1 MIVGKQDKREKKLRL
16 EQIKELLKA
25 YAGCEAVTNLIND
38 AGGLIFMDA
47 DCQLLTDVEDS
58 IFNALSDG
66 LSDDAIEEV
75 FYCMRE
81 NNAERIFEIRRSE
94 GAA

>member
-1 MIVGKQDKREKKLRL
+1 MSL

-47 DCQLLTDVEDS
+47 DFQLLAEVEDS

-75 FYCMRE
+75 FDCMKK
-81 NNAERIFEIRRSE
+81 NDAERIFEIHRLE

>member
-1 MIVGKQDKREKKLRL
+1 MSL

-47 DCQLLTDVEDS
+47 DCQLLTEVEDS
-58 IFNALSDG
+58 IFNVLSDG

-75 FYCMRE
+75 FDCMKK
-81 NNAERIFEIRRSE
+81 NDAERIFEIHRLE

>member
-1 MIVGKQDKREKKLRL
+1 MSL

-47 DCQLLTDVEDS
+47 DCQLLAEVEDS
-58 IFNALSDG
+58 IFNVLSDG
-66 LSDDAIEEV
+66 LSDESTEEV
-75 FYCMRE
+75 WNCMKKK
-81 NNAERIFEIRRSE
+81 NVERIYEIRRSE

>member
-1 MIVGKQDKREKKLRL
+1 MSL

-47 DCQLLTDVEDS
+47 DCQLLAEVEDS

-75 FYCMRE
+75 FDCMKKYD
-81 NNAERIFEIRRSE
+81 AKHIFEIHRLE

>member
-1 MIVGKQDKREKKLRL
+1 
-16 EQIKELLKA
+16 
-25 YAGCEAVTNLIND
+25 
-38 AGGLIFMDA
+38 MDA
-47 DCQLLTDVEDS
+47 DCQLLAEVEDS

-75 FYCMRE
+75 FDCMKK
-81 NNAERIFEIRRSE
+81 NDAERIYKIHRLE

>member
-1 MIVGKQDKREKKLRL
+1 MSL

-47 DCQLLTDVEDS
+47 DCQLLTEVEDS
-58 IFNALSDG
+58 IFNAISDG

-75 FYCMRE
+75 FDCMKK
-81 NNAERIFEIRRSE
+81 NDAERIFEIHRLE

>member
-1 MIVGKQDKREKKLRL
+1 
-16 EQIKELLKA
+16 
-25 YAGCEAVTNLIND
+25 
-38 AGGLIFMDA
+38 MDA
-47 DCQLLTDVEDS
+47 DCRLLAEVEDS

-75 FYCMRE
+75 FDCMKK
-81 NNAERIFEIRRSE
+81 NDAKRIFEIHRLE

>member
-1 MIVGKQDKREKKLRL
+1 MSL

-47 DCQLLTDVEDS
+47 DCQLLTEVEDS

-75 FYCMRE
+75 FDCMKK
-81 NNAERIFEIRRSE
+81 NDAERIFEIHRLE